1 MADMLM
7 WKRSLRDVESAA
19 AIYEEVLQQS
29 PDDLDLQ
36 LKLADCLNTI
46 MRIRT
51 HSNTLIIDGLL
62 DTAENKKVWS
72 MYGEKALAFAEKVKE
87 MRPKD
92 VKAVAVHADAYLFST
107 STKGIISAA
116 IAGAASRFKA
126 NAELIIRLDKKYDS
140 GVGYALMGAF
150 YCVAPWPVGS
160 IAKAEEFM
168 DKALSIGGRTRRN
181 HYYVGVI
188 AYKRQLWTKAE
199 ENFQAAITT
208 KPGSV
213 TEADFADF
221 MVYESKRALSLIA
234 KHQKQKQS
242 TKDL

>member
-116 IAGAASRFKA
+116 IAGAASR
-126 NAELIIRLDKKYDS
+126 
-140 GVGYALMGAF
+140 
-150 YCVAPWPVGS
+150 
-160 IAKAEEFM
+160 
-168 DKALSIGGRTRRN
+168 
-181 HYYVGVI
+181 
-188 AYKRQLWTKAE
+188 
-199 ENFQAAITT
+199 
-208 KPGSV
+208 
-213 TEADFADF
+213 
-221 MVYESKRALSLIA
+221 
-234 KHQKQKQS
+234 
-242 TKDL
+242 